1 MFVSKLS
8 ALNHRRVRVRTH
20 HTFRVIQNRH
30 FRGARPFFFGG
41 GGELRIERLRRMESR
56 SGEVDSGMMLHCKLA
71 QP

>member
-30 FRGARPFFFGG
+30 FRGARFFLGG
-41 GGELRIERLRRMESR
+41 YLRIERLRRMESR

>member
-30 FRGARPFFFGG
+30 FRGARYFFLGG
-41 GGELRIERLRRMESR
+41 IEDRTTTKD
-56 SGEVDSGMMLHCKLA
+56 GIEVG
-71 QP
+71 